1 MLSTYEG
8 LAREPLKTPLLACHW
23 GAVILDE
30 AQRIRNPDTEASQ
43 CCRRLKAV
51 HRIALSGTPVQ
62 NSLTELWSLFD
73 FVYPG
78 RLGRLP
84 SFEEEFALPIRA
96 GGFKNAAPAQVQAA
110 KRQAESLRLLVTPF
124 LLRRLKKDVMTTSTG
139 VAASSNST
147 TAASASGSAF
157 QKFAMSSGSRR
168 SSTAGR
174 HDHNEQQRSQG
185 SSLPQSPQQ
194 QQQSSLSQLPPKSEQ
209 VLFCKLSPAQRR
221 LYEEVLQ
228 SKEMKAVLDGRAKS
242 FRVITLLR
250 KVGLFCLRLLKT
262 RMERSTAKESK
273 NGYTRAILHNREIQ
287 RCYIRVC
294 F

>member
-1 MLSTYEG
+1 MFTYSFVLYEVVLSTYEG

-96 GGFKNAAPAQVQAA
+96 GGFKNATPAQVQAA

-139 VAASSNST
+139 VAASRASAT
-147 TAASASGSAF
+147 VASASGSAF
-157 QKFAMSSGSRR
+157 QKVAIGSGSGVM
-168 SSTAGR
+168 SNAGR
-174 HDHNEQQRSQG
+174 QDHHGQQK
-185 SSLPQSPQQ
+185 SSQSPPLQSQQ
-194 QQQSSLSQLPPKSEQ
+194 QQHEQQQSSLSQLPPKSEQ

-242 FRVITLLR
+242 FRIITLLR
-250 KVGLFCLRLLKT
+250 KVSEWCF
-262 RMERSTAKESK
+262 
-273 NGYTRAILHNREIQ
+273 
-287 RCYIRVC
+287 VC
-294 F
+294 VL

>member
-1 MLSTYEG
+1 MVLSTYEG
-8 LAREPLKTPLLACHW
+8 LAREPLKTPLLACNW

-30 AQRIRNPDTEASQ
+30 AQRIRNPETEASQ
-43 CCRRLKAV
+43 CCRRLKSV

-96 GGFKNAAPAQVQAA
+96 GGFKNATPAQVQAT

-124 LLRRLKKDVMTTSTG
+124 LLRRLKKDVTTTAPPS
-139 VAASSNST
+139 
-147 TAASASGSAF
+147 AASAAGASAAAGSTSGSTF
-157 QKFAMSSGSRR
+157 QKFAVSGS
-168 SSTAGR
+168 SSSATGR
-174 HDHNEQQRSQG
+174 HSHA
-185 SSLPQSPQQ
+185 SPVDDDSQQ
-194 QQQSSLSQLPPKSEQ
+194 QQQQQQQQSLSQLPPKSEQ

-228 SKEMKAVLDGRAKS
+228 SKEMKAVLDSRAKS
-242 FRVITLLR
+242 FRIITLLR
-250 KVGLFCLRLLKT
+250 KVSVLGVGCDARIEAMK
-262 RMERSTAKESK
+262 
-273 NGYTRAILHNREIQ
+273 
-287 RCYIRVC
+287 
-294 F
+294 